1 MKEPEAVVE
10 VVGVKPQAVP
20 AEEWRPPTTAQR
32 AVGQIQVPIAA
43 AVVRVPAV
51 MSTAVIEQS
60 LTGRSRM
67 SPVDT
72 KATAAEEAV
81 AAVVRR

>member
-1 MKEPEAVVE
+1 MKVLEAVVE

-32 AVGQIQVPIAA
+32 AVGQIQVPVAA

-60 LTGRSRM
+60 LTERSRV

-81 AAVVRR
+81 AVVVRR